1 MDTVDHAAVAIIIG
15 NNHSKSLLI
24 NGVADWI
31 YCGWLSNVGTH
42 SNEPP
47 HQNILITSNRIW
59 DVILLPGAYYSYS
72 KFRTNGEQMIRPF
85 IIGKTA
91 KLHNTTSKSQ
101 DDRICVI
108 SYRIRVHSFCVH
120 TAHITR
126 VCDSITN
133 ENRKIEIR
141 AAGGI
146 ILDAPLI
153 AAKIERHTIPLYTHN
168 NIVSI
173 IMRCWTYG

>member
-42 SNEPP
+42 SNEPS

-91 KLHNTTSKSQ
+91 KLHNIASKSQ

-120 TAHITR
+120 TSHVHTIVSRT
-126 VCDSITN
+126 
-133 ENRKIEIR
+133 KIEKLKSEQL
-141 AAGGI
+141 GG
-146 ILDAPLI
+146 
-153 AAKIERHTIPLYTHN
+153 LYWMH
-168 NIVSI
+168 
-173 IMRCWTYG
+173 RW